1 MEWALPV
8 GLIGL
13 LVLAC
18 PLMMLGMMAFGW
30 LFMRGRS
37 GNDHSGHGM
46 MMCMG
51 HGQHDVDHQDRQA
64 TEPTSPQLIEDL
76 KVERQR
82 LEALIA
88 RAEGESGK

>member
-1 MEWALPV
+1 
-8 GLIGL
+8 
-13 LVLAC
+13 
-18 PLMMLGMMAFGW
+18 MMAFGW

-37 GNDHSGHGM
+37 GSGHSM

-51 HGQHDVDHQDRQA
+51 HGQHGADHQGRQGA
-64 TEPTSPQLIEDL
+64 EPTNPQLVEEL

-82 LEALIA
+82 LDALIA

>member
-1 MEWALPV
+1 MEWALPA

-37 GNDHSGHGM
+37 GSGHGM

-51 HGQHDVDHQDRQA
+51 HGQHQPDGQHQQA
-64 TEPTSPQLIEDL
+64 REQAEPSLVGEL
-76 KVERQR
+76 RAERQR
-82 LEALIA
+82 LDAFIRAASKVPAAA
-88 RAEGESGK
+88 R

>member
-1 MEWALPV
+1 MEWALPA

-37 GNDHSGHGM
+37 GSGHSGHGM

-51 HGQHDVDHQDRQA
+51 HGQHAPDGQHHTA
-64 TEPTSPQLIEDL
+64 EPTQPQLIEEL

-82 LEALIA
+82 LDALIA
-88 RAEGESGK
+88 RVEGESGT

>member
-1 MEWALPV
+1 MEWAIPA
-8 GLIGL
+8 GLIAV

-37 GNDHSGHGM
+37 GSGHGM

-51 HGQHDVDHQDRQA
+51 HGQHGAGHQDRQA
-64 TEPTSPQLIEDL
+64 TEPTSPQLIEEL

-82 LEALIA
+82 LNALIA
-88 RAEGESGK
+88 RAEGESGT

>member
-1 MEWALPV
+1 MEWALPA
-8 GLIGL
+8 GLIAL

-18 PLMMLGMMAFGW
+18 PLMMVGMMAFGW

-37 GNDHSGHGM
+37 GSGHGM

-51 HGQHDVDHQDRQA
+51 HGQHGADHQGRQA
-64 TEPTSPQLIEDL
+64 AEPTSPQLVEEL

-82 LEALIA
+82 LDALIA

>member
-1 MEWALPV
+1 MEWALPA
-8 GLIGL
+8 GLIAL

-37 GNDHSGHGM
+37 GSSQSGHGM

-51 HGQHDVDHQDRQA
+51 H
-64 TEPTSPQLIEDL
+64 
-76 KVERQR
+76 
-82 LEALIA
+82 
-88 RAEGESGK
+88 

>member
-1 MEWALPV
+1 MEWAIPA

-37 GNDHSGHGM
+37 GGGHGM

-51 HGQHDVDHQDRQA
+51 HGQHDADHQGPHA
-64 TEPTSPQLIEDL
+64 AEPANSQLVEEL

-82 LEALIA
+82 LDALIA
-88 RAEGESGK
+88 RAEGERGQ

>member
-1 MEWALPV
+1 MEWALPA
-8 GLIGL
+8 GLIAL

-37 GNDHSGHGM
+37 GSGHSGHGM

-51 HGQHDVDHQDRQA
+51 NGNHAPDNDDRERAGQ
-64 TEPTSPQLIEDL
+64 PLIEEL
-76 KVERQR
+76 KAERQR
-82 LEALIA
+82 LDALIA
-88 RAEGESGK
+88 RAEVKSG